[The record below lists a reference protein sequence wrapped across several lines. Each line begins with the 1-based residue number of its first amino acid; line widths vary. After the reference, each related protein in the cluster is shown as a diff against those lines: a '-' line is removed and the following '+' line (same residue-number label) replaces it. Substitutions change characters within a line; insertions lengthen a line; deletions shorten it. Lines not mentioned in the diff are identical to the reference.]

1 VSALKLLAAAA
12 AAVLLHLLG
21 MRFFGESFPIFV
33 DVFLVVVVIYALEGS
48 SLAALFAGLMVGL
61 LHDNWTH
68 GRPYGLFG
76 FADTII
82 GYTTARLAQRLVIQR
97 STGVLALVSFAAV
110 AQEAI
115 VAGLAFLLL
124 PAPLLPSPFSVLVQA
139 GICGVLGM
147 LIHIATINWRR
158 SAEARRRGRMS
169 RLRFLG

>member
-1 VSALKLLAAAA
+1 MSALKLLGAVAV
-12 AAVLLHLLG
+12 AVLLHLLG
-21 MRFFGESFPIFV
+21 MHWVPSFTQLV

-48 SLAALFAGLMVGL
+48 SLAALLAGMAVGL
-61 LHDNWTH
+61 LHDTLTS
-68 GRPYGLFG
+68 GPYGLFG
-76 FADTII
+76 FADTIV

-110 AQEAI
+110 AQQAI

-124 PAPLLPSPFSVLVQA
+124 PAPELPNPLWVAVKA
-139 GICGVLGM
+139 GVCGVLGM

-169 RLRFLG
+169 RLRLG